1 MQTLILPG
9 YSSKNKDWVD
19 AVAANLK
26 FDGIIR
32 PFYWGHWTDETKNFN
47 ATEKAMLIAKH
58 VKDEKL
64 NIIAKSIGTL
74 VSALTANLIPERI
87 NKIIF
92 CGIPVNDINDSEIEI
107 IKKCIQDFGDRILV
121 IQNMDDPHGS
131 FEQVKNFGNVKMK
144 IASNH
149 DYPYFEE
156 FNEFFNLT

>member
-9 YSSKNKDWVD
+9 FSASNKEWVD
-19 AVAANLK
+19 DVAKNIDIA
-26 FDGIIR
+26 GIIR

-92 CGIPVNDINDSEIEI
+92 CGILVVLGLI
-107 IKKCIQDFGDRILV
+107 I
-121 IQNMDDPHGS
+121 S
-131 FEQVKNFGNVKMK
+131 
-144 IASNH
+144 
-149 DYPYFEE
+149 
-156 FNEFFNLT
+156 

>member
-19 AVAANLK
+19 AVANNLK

-32 PFYWGHWTDETKNFN
+32 PFYWMHWTDETKKFN
-47 ATEKAMLIAKH
+47 ATEKVILIAKH

-74 VSALTANLIPERI
+74 VCAMTTNLIPDQI

-92 CGIPVNDINDSEIEI
+92 CGIPVNDI
-107 IKKCIQDFGDRILV
+107 
-121 IQNMDDPHGS
+121 
-131 FEQVKNFGNVKMK
+131 
-144 IASNH
+144 
-149 DYPYFEE
+149 
-156 FNEFFNLT
+156 